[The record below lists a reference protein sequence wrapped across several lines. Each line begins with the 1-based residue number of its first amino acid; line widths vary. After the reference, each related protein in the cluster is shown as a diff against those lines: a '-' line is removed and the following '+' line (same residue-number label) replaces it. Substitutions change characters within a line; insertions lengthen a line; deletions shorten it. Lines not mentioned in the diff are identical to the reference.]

1 MILAEL
7 RPLRLPKILANPSSQ
22 LVSQWDQPTRTTA
35 TTVHPSTPAIHPS
48 GDGVNAKMPTLVMVL
63 VLVWNIT
70 HTHNT
75 HTKHFQATK
84 GKKPE
89 HQRDYKNNYFQIFF
103 RENPIVSRTSNVQ
116 NASQTRVLD
125 SALSNTNTVP
135 NNHLL
140 LHYMVYTNTYTYFY
154 LSIYN
159 RH

>member
-22 LVSQWDQPTRTTA
+22 LVSQWDQPTRTT
-35 TTVHPSTPAIHPS
+35 TTVHPSTPDIHPS

-70 HTHNT
+70 HTH
-75 HTKHFQATK
+75 TKTLSSNQR
-84 GKKPE
+84 KKPE

-116 NASQTRVLD
+116 NASQTRILD

>member
-22 LVSQWDQPTRTTA
+22 LVSQWDQPTRTTT

-70 HTHNT
+70 HTKNT
-75 HTKHFQATK
+75 FKQPK
-84 GKKPE
+84 EKNLE

-116 NASQTRVLD
+116 NASQTRILD
-125 SALSNTNTVP
+125 SVLSNTNTVP

-140 LHYMVYTNTYTYFY
+140 LHYIAYTNTYTYFY